1 MNLWWLFVED
11 IADKIFYKKLR
22 AKTSKRFSKKRDKM
36 TNLYKTEMVD
46 VIAKKAEHQKNPY
59 KVKF

>member
-1 MNLWWLFVED
+1 MED